1 MNTVVCMKKN
11 TSMAF
16 GTAYLDVRSCSAI
29 YQLYDLGMLRDLSG
43 FSYLKCK
50 MELIIASDQ
59 RVDVRI
65 QCVNTCEA

>member
-1 MNTVVCMKKN
+1 
-11 TSMAF
+11 MAF
-16 GTAYLDVRSCSAI
+16 GTAYLDVGSCSAT
-29 YQLYDLGMLRDLSG
+29 YQLCDLGMSRDLSG
-43 FSYLKCK
+43 FSYLNCK